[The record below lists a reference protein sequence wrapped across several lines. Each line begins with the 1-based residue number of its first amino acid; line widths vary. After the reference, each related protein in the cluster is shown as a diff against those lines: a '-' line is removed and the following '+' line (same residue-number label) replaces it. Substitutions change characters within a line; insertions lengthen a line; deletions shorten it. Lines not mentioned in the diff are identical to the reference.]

1 MVIGDKFVLNLLW
14 YMLFKDEFLFL
25 SKGLKFIFM
34 LKNNNVK
41 CLFFKDFDE
50 FVRKFKCKFYFDIG
64 DNLLIYFFKIK
75 FGFMLFLVCW
85 EFEDYIDK
93 IKFEFFLM
101 EIVNMRLNIFKFERV
116 VILLFKNNNDIVIK
130 KVDKSNII
138 VIMNR
143 D

>member
-1 MVIGDKFVLNLLW
+1 
-14 YMLFKDEFLFL
+14 
-25 SKGLKFIFM
+25 
-34 LKNNNVK
+34 
-41 CLFFKDFDE
+41 
-50 FVRKFKCKFYFDIG
+50 
-64 DNLLIYFFKIK
+64 
-75 FGFMLFLVCW
+75 
-85 EFEDYIDK
+85 
-93 IKFEFFLM
+93 M